1 MIGLILAFELLV
13 CELPLKMSEQCAN
26 TLIEQTPDLSV
37 FTLEV
42 SKNMPSTKIKTV
54 TTGIAGLDT
63 ILGGGIPTGSLI
75 MIVGAPGTGKT
86 ILIQQLCFTWASLQ
100 RNTPIPDDE
109 TAAEATGRAAKA
121 LYFST
126 LSEPHDKLIEHISQ
140 FDFFDRDVL
149 NEQIKL
155 LSLTAVMEEG
165 LAQVSSLIIDTV
177 RRERAWLVAVD
188 SFGPLAALAPNNE
201 AIRHFLYRL
210 SGQLSYLGVTLI
222 VSLERSLEGFSPSE
236 GDLTIADG
244 ILGMYSRL
252 DGMREYNRV
261 EVRKLR
267 GMNRLRGLHAYR
279 ITQAGI
285 TFYPRLEALVQQNLT
300 RLPDSVRNDA
310 RFGFGMPEL
319 EQLMGGGL
327 PPGSSTVV
335 AGSPSVGKTLLSL
348 HFLMEGARKH
358 EVGLY
363 IGFSES
369 RERLIAKA
377 AAFGMDLQAAID
389 QNLVELLTLSPV
401 ELEPDWVATQIR
413 QEVEKRGV
421 QRLVLE
427 GVSDLIR
434 ACHLEGRNHNFMAA
448 LESYFK
454 SRNIT
459 AIYTCE
465 TNKIVGSEL
474 DLSDTPFMKMAENLM
489 LLKQVEYKTR
499 LHRVL
504 SILKMRDS
512 DYDHTIREFTVQTN
526 SGIVVL
532 EPIQSAEGLL
542 TGQAHTSDE
551 A

>member
-1 MIGLILAFELLV
+1 
-13 CELPLKMSEQCAN
+13 
-26 TLIEQTPDLSV
+26 
-37 FTLEV
+37 
-42 SKNMPSTKIKTV
+42 MPSTKIKTV

-100 RNTPIPDDE
+100 RNTPPSDDE

-165 LAQVSSLIIDTV
+165 LDHVSSLIIDTV
-177 RRERAWLVAVD
+177 RRERAWLVAID
-188 SFGPLAALAPNNE
+188 SFGPLEALAPNSE

-222 VSLERSLEGFSPSE
+222 VSLERNLEGFAPSE

-285 TFYPRLEALVQQNLT
+285 VFYPRLEALVQQSLT
-300 RLPDSVRNDA
+300 PLPDL
-310 RFGFGMPEL
+310 G
-319 EQLMGGGL
+319 
-327 PPGSSTVV
+327 T
-335 AGSPSVGKTLLSL
+335 K
-348 HFLMEGARKH
+348 
-358 EVGLY
+358 
-363 IGFSES
+363 
-369 RERLIAKA
+369 
-377 AAFGMDLQAAID
+377 
-389 QNLVELLTLSPV
+389 
-401 ELEPDWVATQIR
+401 
-413 QEVEKRGV
+413 
-421 QRLVLE
+421 
-427 GVSDLIR
+427 
-434 ACHLEGRNHNFMAA
+434 
-448 LESYFK
+448 
-454 SRNIT
+454 
-459 AIYTCE
+459 
-465 TNKIVGSEL
+465 
-474 DLSDTPFMKMAENLM
+474 
-489 LLKQVEYKTR
+489 
-499 LHRVL
+499 
-504 SILKMRDS
+504 
-512 DYDHTIREFTVQTN
+512 
-526 SGIVVL
+526 
-532 EPIQSAEGLL
+532 
-542 TGQAHTSDE
+542 
-551 A
+551 